1 MVSLLVHALYMN
13 IVSAELCPI
22 MYRVLSLYL
31 ENRELCS
38 MTTTLQPRGCAL
50 YVSRLS
56 AAPVARG
63 CLEPPV
69 QALPPRARAH
79 MASFAVNDKCCRH
92 HPGGGLRRFLAC
104 LQLLGLLLSLGGMD
118 GNNNDG
124 KQDSRPPPWSD
135 EEIAAR
141 NAAAWEDECW
151 TSPWTTTSLQNAWD
165 DDRETGHATATAQLC
180 SPVDPV
186 ASINQPQPGV
196 TSTASSSSSWEPL
209 MVVTSQ
215 TSSSSSWGSNG
226 NGSSSSMQL
235 AGISETLSA
244 WDENLS
250 LSLQEEEIHLVSSL
264 GALGGA
270 LPLAPIP
277 EEIPH
282 PFGLPPLQET
292 SAMASASQQ
301 LDANDLL
308 AKLSDGR
315 PLRGR
320 PPAPLR
326 GEAAL
331 PHARDPS
338 SLATPKGNSP
348 PKVGEIDWSSPGV
361 TQRGSRTRPGIDRWH
376 NLDGTIRYRLREEQ
390 SQARG
395 PATSP
400 PTDRPSDPSS
410 IGSDLRPEA
419 TQHASSHTSFY
430 DGKAWQEH
438 AEEPEVTGETS
449 TCDPSCTE
457 GVTSSDSSSC
467 SEVGFWKNGIWQPRA
482 RTPQE
487 ARQHRG
493 GSGPQRMMRK
503 QLRMD
508 RYMQGTW
515 RPAWLER
522 YIEDKKR
529 REDTAPGHDAPPEST
544 PVSSSAPPETSHLTD
559 PDPWG
564 ARSRDGDDSWWSS
577 SSWSTSWNSSWLCTS
592 WSWTTSSTTT
602 MEPVLQEQEDFPPNY
617 GLLPDVGPALP
628 PTPPNPWLLQL
639 TGAERRLL
647 QEAGVPE
654 LRVERIDLLL
664 ECLEDHQAAD
674 HGPEARWALARLV
687 RRLEDA
693 QASLQV
699 VLEVLARRLRPRG
712 YLPVTRVPHARA
724 EQVRLLTWMINSAAF
739 VTETLEFHLRT
750 PLQPDETTL
759 AAGPR
764 ASPPASPVRGLD
776 DEQAASSADGEAAAS
791 SSSPHGIVMSSNA
804 SCRSRSRS
812 PPPRLPDNT
821 LDYTMGAD
829 AFGLDICLLPT
840 ERDDEDM
847 DVPLSSVPEG
857 IQRALDG
864 ELLGIWLEPND
875 TEDAVATSS
884 STQSASTTST
894 TLTSASTSMWTSLT
908 TPCTTPWTP
917 SPSMTTTSVW
927 TSLTTL
933 CTTPWTPSSSTTTT
947 SSLTTLHESSLGP
960 SSRMQENT
968 SGPASSTSPGPWGDL
983 FSSLPSSPSSSTW
996 PCTAWG
1002 PRSGVALVCLSSESR
1017 LWTSTTTST
1026 SRTSL
1031 DVIGN
1036 STADLMSLATARLTS
1051 WCLPTLRML

>member
-1 MVSLLVHALYMN
+1 
-13 IVSAELCPI
+13 
-22 MYRVLSLYL
+22 
-31 ENRELCS
+31 
-38 MTTTLQPRGCAL
+38 
-50 YVSRLS
+50 
-56 AAPVARG
+56 
-63 CLEPPV
+63 
-69 QALPPRARAH
+69 

-457 GVTSSDSSSC
+457 G
-467 SEVGFWKNGIWQPRA
+467 
-482 RTPQE
+482 
-487 ARQHRG
+487 
-493 GSGPQRMMRK
+493 
-503 QLRMD
+503 
-508 RYMQGTW
+508 GTW

-529 REDTAPGHDAPPEST
+529 REDTAPGHIARRRRLLVEFFFVEHLLELFVAVYFVELDYFVYYHYGAGPP
-544 PVSSSAPPETSHLTD
+544 
-559 PDPWG
+559 G
-564 ARSRDGDDSWWSS
+564 AR
-577 SSWSTSWNSSWLCTS
+577 
-592 WSWTTSSTTT
+592 
-602 MEPVLQEQEDFPPNY
+602 
-617 GLLPDVGPALP
+617 GLPA
-628 PTPPNPWLLQL
+628 QL
-639 TGAERRLL
+639 RLL

-864 ELLGIWLEPND
+864 ELLVCIHHIDYVDFRLDVYVDFIDYAVYYPV
-875 TEDAVATSS
+875 DAVA
-884 STQSASTTST
+884 QYDDN
-894 TLTSASTSMWTSLT
+894 
-908 TPCTTPWTP
+908 
-917 SPSMTTTSVW
+917 
-927 TSLTTL
+927 L
-933 CTTPWTPSSSTTTT
+933 C
-947 SSLTTLHESSLGP
+947 
-960 SSRMQENT
+960 
-968 SGPASSTSPGPWGDL
+968 
-983 FSSLPSSPSSSTW
+983 
-996 PCTAWG
+996 
-1002 PRSGVALVCLSSESR
+1002 
-1017 LWTSTTTST
+1017 
-1026 SRTSL
+1026 
-1031 DVIGN
+1031 
-1036 STADLMSLATARLTS
+1036 
-1051 WCLPTLRML
+1051 